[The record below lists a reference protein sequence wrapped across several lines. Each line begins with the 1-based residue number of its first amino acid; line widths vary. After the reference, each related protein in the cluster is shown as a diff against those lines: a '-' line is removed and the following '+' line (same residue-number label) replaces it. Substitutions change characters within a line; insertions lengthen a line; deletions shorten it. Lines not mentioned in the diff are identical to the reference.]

1 MIYVMARFLCHT
13 TQNEEVVMDKKR
25 RNRIVR
31 WVIIVLVVLAILYLG
46 IGAYSA
52 ATVTQPGEHDQYS
65 DTPADFGAAYEEV
78 SFPAREDGLKIT
90 AWYLPNETGEHAVI
104 LVHGRNASKQNA
116 ISGTFPK
123 FGAALNQAGF
133 AVLMIDLRGH
143 GGSEG
148 ERYSF
153 GVYERRDVL
162 GAVDWLIDQGFEPGN
177 IGALGISL
185 GGGAVDG
192 AAGEDTAIGAVV
204 LDSTFA
210 DLNPLIEL
218 KWEEESGLPKFFLPG
233 VNLMNR
239 LMYGW
244 FLTDVHPVED
254 VAKIA
259 PRPMLI
265 LHCTTDEDVDIS
277 HAYQLIEAAP
287 QAETWIIEGCDH
299 AEVYRDFPTEYE
311 DHVITFFQENLK

>member
-1 MIYVMARFLCHT
+1 
-13 TQNEEVVMDKKR
+13 
-25 RNRIVR
+25 
-31 WVIIVLVVLAILYLG
+31 
-46 IGAYSA
+46 
-52 ATVTQPGEHDQYS
+52 
-65 DTPADFGAAYEEV
+65 
-78 SFPAREDGLKIT
+78 
-90 AWYLPNETGEHAVI
+90 
-104 LVHGRNASKQNA
+104 
-116 ISGTFPK
+116 
-123 FGAALNQAGF
+123 
-133 AVLMIDLRGH
+133 MIDLRGH

-177 IGALGISL
+177 IGTLGISL

-239 LMYGW
+239 LLYGW
-244 FLTDVHPVED
+244 FLTDVRPVED